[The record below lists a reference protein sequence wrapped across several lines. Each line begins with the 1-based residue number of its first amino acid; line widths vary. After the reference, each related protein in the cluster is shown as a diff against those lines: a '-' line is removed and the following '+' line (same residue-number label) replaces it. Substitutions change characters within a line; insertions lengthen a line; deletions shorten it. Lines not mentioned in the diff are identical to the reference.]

1 MKLVVEGPIRLVS
14 EANQR
19 EHWTV
24 RHRRNNC
31 QQRDTSMLLKSNRD
45 WYKLLTIPPP
55 YRVTLTR
62 IGGRTLDPD
71 NLAGSCKHVQDA
83 VAAFLNVDDGDVDRV
98 SWSYQQEKGPVGLRI
113 EIEAGGQP

>member
-14 EANQR
+14 ELNTR
-19 EHWTV
+19 EHWTA
-24 RHRRNNC
+24 RHRRNKC
-31 QQRDTSMLLKSNRD
+31 QQRDTGTLIRSNPD

-62 IGGRTLDPD
+62 IGGRTLDPG
-71 NLAGSCKHVQDA
+71 NIEGCFKHVQDA
-83 VAAFLNVDDGDVDRV
+83 VAAFLNVDDGDVERV

-113 EIEAGGQP
+113 EIEAGG